1 MFCYLFAQIVLRVHR
16 PVQPAAPVIHQSA
29 PPKNDSHLIK
39 LVSGEPTMSVH
50 PDLKSVSHVALYLTL
65 TSSEDDEPDK
75 VRKDYRHDWLSCAY
89 SENTYVI
96 ENAQTVT
103 LIRDYCHS
111 RLVRVYFT
119 DTSSQMQP
127 NAANWKCLVFPK
139 SSQTDQKDFSNS
151 ALS

>member
-29 PPKNDSHLIK
+29 LPKNDSHLIK

-75 VRKDYRHDWLSCAY
+75 VRKDYRHD
-89 SENTYVI
+89 
-96 ENAQTVT
+96 
-103 LIRDYCHS
+103 
-111 RLVRVYFT
+111 
-119 DTSSQMQP
+119 
-127 NAANWKCLVFPK
+127 
-139 SSQTDQKDFSNS
+139 
-151 ALS
+151 